1 MPSPRAHPLTSK
13 IWTESYVGFAMI
25 RATFFTNQ
33 QSQFHT
39 L

>member
-1 MPSPRAHPLTSK
+1 MPSHCAHPHTST
-13 IWTESYVGFAMI
+13 IWTDSYVGFAMI